1 MAAIRDRQIRVYLRR
16 ENPVQ
21 ENESGKR
28 RIEEV
33 HHFLLRF
40 VRELEKGHLKGES
53 LKERLDVIERI
64 FSSTA
69 VKAPSSSSL
78 TAIEDPDGD
87 GAVHA
92 PAGSEPPPF

>member
-1 MAAIRDRQIRVYLRR
+1 MPGRWPTTSGRV
-16 ENPVQ
+16 P
-21 ENESGKR
+21 
-28 RIEEV
+28 V

-40 VRELEKGHLKGES
+40 VHELEKGHLKGES

-69 VKAPSSSSL
+69 GKVPFSGSL
-78 TAIEDPDGD
+78 TAIGDPDGHE
-87 GAVHA
+87 AVHA